1 MVSCGVAVPA
11 SSPLGGALVKQRWRT
26 PTQRPVAAKHQM
38 TMPGSRHADTHG
50 YIWPNNLGLCVE
62 GVYER
67 LLFSFPYLF
76 IEFMHKGNNQPKE
89 KAIGLFS
96 FCYCFPCYLLNRKRL
111 GGEDLYNVCMHT
123 PPVHVGQCTG
133 GSWQCGE
140 AGQPLVCSS
149 SFAPALGR
157 SLCAQAIIVND
168 KVTIEVIIVLN

>member
-96 FCYCFPCYLLNRKRL
+96 FCCCFPCYLLNRKRL

-123 PPVHVGQCTG
+123 PQYMWGNAQVGA
-133 GSWQCGE
+133 GSVGRQGSPWS
-140 AGQPLVCSS
+140 AAAALLQPWGAHSVLKQ
-149 SFAPALGR
+149 
-157 SLCAQAIIVND
+157 SLSMT
-168 KVTIEVIIVLN
+168 KWLLKL